1 MTFNLN
7 KIYNI
12 FHFLEYKT
20 ETYKYTLGIETDPKT
35 DPNDV
40 NVVTGIKV

>member
-1 MTFNLN
+1 MTFYLN

-20 ETYKYTLGIETDPKT
+20 EAYKYTLGIDLPEEGLMFVKLI
-35 DPNDV
+35 NFFS
-40 NVVTGIKV
+40 NI

>member
-12 FHFLEYKT
+12 FHFLEYET
-20 ETYKYTLGIETDPKT
+20 EAYKYTLGIDLSKKGLIFVKL
-35 DPNDV
+35 N
-40 NVVTGIKV
+40 